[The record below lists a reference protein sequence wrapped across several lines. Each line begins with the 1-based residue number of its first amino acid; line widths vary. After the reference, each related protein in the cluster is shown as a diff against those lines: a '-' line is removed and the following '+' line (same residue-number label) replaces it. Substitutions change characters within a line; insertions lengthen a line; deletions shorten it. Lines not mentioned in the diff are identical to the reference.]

1 MAATTPVIQGNPTV
15 PPSAGVGCLDPP
27 SASYW
32 TRSAE
37 AIFATMTV
45 IPVRFT
51 PEGWA
56 PERSADRARC

>member
-1 MAATTPVIQGNPTV
+1 MATTTPVIQGNPTF
-15 PPSAGVGCLDPP
+15 PPSAGVGYLDLPW
-27 SASYW
+27 ASCW

-37 AIFATMTV
+37 AIFATMTL

-51 PEGWA
+51 PKGWA